1 MPNFGYMSFSP
12 RYLVL
17 VNLILLALAAY
28 SASAIVGTVLSARLS
43 ETPRVEISAPPP
55 PIQEQSK
62 RPASYYALIHKRD
75 IFNSAKPVV
84 EKEEVEEVAP
94 EPTNLRLKL
103 WGVALREGQDSYC
116 IIEEEKKRE
125 QGVYKVGDEVP
136 GGAEVKAV
144 KWDRVILSRAGKDE
158 ILEIEEGLTGD
169 KGSKPSRF
177 SARSRS
183 SSSSSTSSASKGKQL
198 KGVEVVS
205 DTEYIV
211 EREEVDNALE
221 NMGQLFTQIRAV
233 PHFEGGES
241 TGFRLFAIRRGS
253 LFDKIG
259 LKNGDIIRNIN
270 GEAMNDPT
278 KALALLEELRD
289 TSDLTVAV
297 TRNRKD
303 KTINYT
309 VR

>member
-1 MPNFGYMSFSP
+1 MSISP
-12 RYLVL
+12 RYLVV

-28 SASAIVGTVLSARLS
+28 SASAIVGTALSVQLS
-43 ETPRVEISAPPP
+43 ETPEAEISAPPP
-55 PIQEQSK
+55 PIPQQSS
-62 RPASYYALIHKRD
+62 RPPSYYALIHKRD
-75 IFNSAKPVV
+75 IFNSAKPVSEVV
-84 EKEEVEEVAP
+84 EPEQEEVI
-94 EPTNLRLKL
+94 TNLKLKL
-103 WGVALREGQDSYC
+103 WGVALRGGEDSYC

-136 GGAEVKAV
+136 GGATVKEVE
-144 KWDRVILSRAGKDE
+144 WDRVILARAGGDE
-158 ILEIEEGLTGD
+158 ILEIEEASAS
-169 KGSKPSRF
+169 GSR
-177 SARSRS
+177 RG
-183 SSSSSTSSASKGKQL
+183 SSSSSTSSRFSSSGRTRAASATKPV

-221 NMGQLFTQIRAV
+221 NMSQLFTQIRAV

-259 LKNGDIIRNIN
+259 LKNGDIVRSIN
-270 GEAMNDPT
+270 GQVMNDPT
-278 KALALLEELRD
+278 RALALLEELRD
-289 TSDLTVAV
+289 STDLSVSL

-303 KTINYT
+303 KSISYT

>member
-1 MPNFGYMSFSP
+1 MSFSP

-43 ETPRVEISAPPP
+43 ESPNVEISAPPP
-55 PIQEQSK
+55 PLPQQSNRSK
-62 RPASYYALIHKRD
+62 SYYALIQKRD
-75 IFNSAKPVV
+75 IFNSAKPPPPPSG
-84 EKEEVEEVAP
+84 EDDKEPEV
-94 EPTNLRLKL
+94 TTLRLKL
-103 WGVALREGQDSYC
+103 WGVAIREDEDSYS
-116 IIEEEKKRE
+116 IIEEEKKRQ
-125 QGVYKVGDEVP
+125 QGVYRVGDTVP
-136 GGAEVKAV
+136 GGAELKAV
-144 KWDRVILSRAGKDE
+144 EWDRVILTRNGKDE
-158 ILEIEEGLTGD
+158 ILEMQDGLTGG
-169 KGSKPSRF
+169 KRSAPTRF
-177 SARSRS
+177 SSAS
-183 SSSSSTSSASKGKQL
+183 SSSGSKRPKSPV

-211 EREEVDNALE
+211 DREEVDNALE
-221 NMGQLFTQIRAV
+221 NMSQLFTQIRAV

-259 LKNGDIIRNIN
+259 LKNGDIIRNVN
-270 GEAMNDPT
+270 GQAMNDPT
-278 KALALLEELRD
+278 RALALLEELRD
-289 TSDLTVAV
+289 SSDLTVAV
-297 TRNRKD
+297 TRNRKE